1 MIRGIIFDCFGV
13 LYQGSTGYLRDLT
26 SVEDQPE
33 LANLGLSSDYGYLSR
48 EEYIQEV
55 SRLTLKSPTEIEAIM
70 RATHIRNQNLVA
82 FVRTLRPTYKVAMLS
97 NVGRG
102 LIEQLFT
109 KQELDE
115 MFDVVVLSSDI
126 GMVKPDPEIFKYT
139 CEELGLLPEDCMMVD
154 DIQMNIDAAN
164 DLGMHGV
171 VFSTTDT
178 FISDMHA
185 LTSTDKS

>member
-13 LYQGSTGYLRDLT
+13 LYQGSTGYLRELT
-26 SVEDQPE
+26 SAEDQPE

-55 SRLTLKSPTEIEAIM
+55 SRLTHKTPTEIEMIM
-70 RATHIRNQNLVA
+70 QATHIRNQNLVA

-102 LIEQLFT
+102 VMNQLFT
-109 KQELDE
+109 QTELDE
-115 MFDVVVLSSDI
+115 LFDVVVLSSDV

-139 CEELGLLPEDCMMVD
+139 CEKLGLLPDECMMVD
-154 DIQMNIDAAN
+154 DIRDNIASAN
-164 DLGMHGV
+164 SLGMYGV
-171 VFSTTDT
+171 VFNTTDE
-178 FISDMHA
+178 FLSDVRQDIT
-185 LTSTDKS
+185 LDRQ